1 MNLIKMF
8 TYGGII
14 EVFVVPHV
22 LPYVVSFVPSH
33 IMDMIQISI
42 TVISS
47 LFPHVTVNVQSEVF
61 LKVWNDSDKKTVATG
76 TSGTVSDV
84 DSKEE
89 DPRSPSSSIG
99 RAKCSKYFIKDK
111 ESTSEKP
118 DMPSTD
124 DDTVTSKQSPNNN
137 DGCPKSCPSN
147 GITSSLHDNVK
158 QNSNPKNACERKSIV
173 RGASLRT
180 CTEQRQNNVESK
192 WHSKNNHSQDDRK
205 EMFSRS
211 CSTEYQVKTDH
222 WRDAD
227 SAQVSFEET
236 IIRPCKTC
244 EMQRLMDE
252 SQKNPNFCK
261 SCSLEFVTKLKEEE
275 QKTAKNKTVSD
286 ASICNTSC
294 DSAHCNSTLDVPGM
308 KKRIIFDLDWKRA
321 ELKHEEV
328 TIIWRVPQYNSPK
341 KVISIPNDIPKP
353 IYFGDNCQNL

>member
-61 LKVWNDSDKKTVATG
+61 LKVWNDSDKKTVVAS

-99 RAKCSKYFIKDK
+99 DAKCSKYFIKDK

-118 DMPSTD
+118 DMPSAD
-124 DDTVTSKQSPNNN
+124 DDTVTSKPSPNN

-147 GITSSLHDNVK
+147 GITSSQHDNAK
-158 QNSNPKNACERKSIV
+158 QNSNTRNKCERRSIV
-173 RGASLRT
+173 RGASSRT
-180 CTEQRQNNVESK
+180 CKEQRRNNSESN
-192 WHSKNNHSQDDRK
+192 WGSRNDHSQDDRK
-205 EMFSRS
+205 EMFSCS

-236 IIRPCKTC
+236 GSRPCKTC
-244 EMQRLMDE
+244 EIQRLMDE
-252 SQKNPNFCK
+252 SQKHPDFSK

-286 ASICNTSC
+286 ANICDTSC
-294 DSAHCNSTLDVPGM
+294 DSAHCNSALDVPEM
-308 KKRIIFDLDWKRA
+308 KKRIIFDLDWKRS
-321 ELKHEEV
+321 EVNPEEV
-328 TIIWRVPQYNSPK
+328 TIIRRVPLYNSPK
-341 KVISIPNDIPKP
+341 KVITISDDVLKP